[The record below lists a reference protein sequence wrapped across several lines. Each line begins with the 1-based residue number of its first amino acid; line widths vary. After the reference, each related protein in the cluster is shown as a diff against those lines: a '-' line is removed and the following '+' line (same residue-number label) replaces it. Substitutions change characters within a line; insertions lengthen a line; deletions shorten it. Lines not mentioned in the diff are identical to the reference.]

1 MGPAVNERPY
11 TCVVAEDHPSVMRT
25 LTELLQAWGWTILAT
40 SSEGEEA
47 LRKIEELRPAV
58 AMLDLTL
65 RGKSGLDIARRVL
78 QSVPETAVVVY
89 SGSNDPAIVREALD
103 LGVRAFVV
111 KDAPL
116 DGLKRALETVAGGG
130 SYVDPVVAA
139 LLLAKPAGPQL
150 TERERQVLR
159 LLADGYSYAEIG
171 RQLFISPETVR
182 TYVTKTIQKLGVQTR
197 MQAVATA
204 LRAGLI
210 S

>member
-1 MGPAVNERPY
+1 L
-11 TCVVAEDHPSVMRT
+11 RT

-47 LRKIEELRPAV
+47 LRKIEELKPAV

-78 QSVPETAVVVY
+78 QSVPETAIVVY

-116 DGLKRALETVAGGG
+116 DGLKRALETVAEGG

>member
-1 MGPAVNERPY
+1 VDDEESQRSGLAAV
-11 TCVVAEDHPSVMRT
+11 VSGWGMRS
-25 LTELLQAWGWTILAT
+25 ESA
-40 SSEGEEA
+40 SEGEEA
-47 LRKIEELRPAV
+47 LRKIEELKPAV

-78 QSVPETAVVVY
+78 QSVPETAIVVY

-116 DGLKRALETVAGGG
+116 DGLKRALETVAEGG

>member
-1 MGPAVNERPY
+1 
-11 TCVVAEDHPSVMRT
+11 
-25 LTELLQAWGWTILAT
+25 LELLQAWGWTVLAST
-40 SSEGEEA
+40 SEGDEA
-47 LRKIEELRPAV
+47 VRKIEELRPAV

-65 RGKSGLDIARRVL
+65 HGQSGLEIARRVL
-78 QSVPETAVVVY
+78 RSVPETAIIVY
-89 SGSNDPAIVREALD
+89 SGSNDPATVREALD

-116 DGLKRALETVAGGG
+116 EGLKRALETVAAGG

-139 LLLAKPAGPQL
+139 LLLAKPTGPQL